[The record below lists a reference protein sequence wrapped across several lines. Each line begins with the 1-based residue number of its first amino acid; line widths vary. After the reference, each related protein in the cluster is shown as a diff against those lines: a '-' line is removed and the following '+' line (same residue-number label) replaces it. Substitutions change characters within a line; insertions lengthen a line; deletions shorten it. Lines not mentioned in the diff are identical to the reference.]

1 MNLRRIALVVIFAVA
16 MVSVSS
22 AQQAKPAEP
31 AHVEAAPANDSNAAR
46 EAKTASVS
54 EQLAHA
60 SNEAAGKHEEEQE
73 EGAEFKQSP
82 SVKFVANHTGL
93 SAKGAYWT
101 LVILNFLIIAALVGW
116 ALKKN
121 LPGMFKSRT
130 ETIRKSMDEARK
142 ASEDAN
148 RRLSDIEG
156 RLSRLDGEIAEMRK
170 TAEADAV
177 AEEQR
182 IRAAAEEER
191 RKIVEGSEQEIDAA
205 AKAARRELKAYAA
218 NLAVTLAEKRIQVD
232 AKTDEGLVQTFVHQL
247 GKDRR

>member
-1 MNLRRIALVVIFAVA
+1 MNLRRVVLLLMFALA
-16 MVSVSS
+16 MLSVSF
-22 AQQAKPAEP
+22 ARQAKPPEP
-31 AHVEAAPANDSNAAR
+31 AHVEAAPANDSNAGR

-60 SNEAAGKHEEEQE
+60 SNEAAGKHGEEQE
-73 EGAEFKQSP
+73 EGAEFKQSA

-93 SAKGAYWT
+93 SPQGAYWL
-101 LVILNFLIIAALVGW
+101 LVIVNFAIIAGLVGW

-121 LPGMFKSRT
+121 LPGMFKTRR
-130 ETIRKSMDEARK
+130 ETIRKSMDEARR

-156 RLSRLDGEIAEMRK
+156 RLSRLDAEIAEMRK

-191 RKIVEGSEQEIDAA
+191 RKIVEGSEQEIEAA

-218 NLAVTLAEKRIQVD
+218 NLAVSLAEKRIQVD

-247 GKDRR
+247 GKDGR